1 MAETDTGFVTPVS
14 RDVVGRFVCNTFD
27 EARSTWEKGPGFDA
41 IVIGGG
47 TFGAA
52 LAANLYFRSEPFLHG
67 GPFAPRNYRV
77 LVLEAGP
84 FTLPEHVQNVPMLML
99 FAADP
104 TSIQDLEPDPA
115 RRGAIPARREVWGLP
130 WHSNERFPG
139 LAYCVGGRS
148 LYWGGWSPQFLDSEM
163 PTEASENPWPLSVV
177 DDLKGRFFDEANR
190 QIGSVEA
197 NDFVSGALRDAMADR
212 LLTALQ
218 KGDVGS
224 AIDVDELPL
233 QIKEPPLDGLPEQAQ
248 AVELLRRKVDAPYA
262 LSTRTR
268 AGFLPINK
276 FSSVPLLIA
285 ASRDAHARSGG
296 SDNSKR
302 LMVVP
307 HCHVTRLD
315 TETERTAT
323 GEAVLRVKGV
333 ETNFGYVPVPRN
345 DQKQGVVVLA
355 AAAVES
361 TRLAQ
366 VSFPALPAPSYGLIG
381 KNFMAH
387 TRADVDFRVPRSA
400 MPELAELKSLEVAA
414 LQVRGRHEFADGT
427 VGHYH
432 LQITASGTPNG
443 DFNAERELFQKV
455 PDLEDFERFSVDQD
469 DAVINVTIRGIA
481 EMQPQ
486 NPTSSV
492 RLDPE
497 PDEFGI
503 RRAFVAI
510 NENDR
515 GAPAMEALTER
526 DRAVFETMLDAMR
539 QAARIWDPGFDR
551 PINVN
556 SLGTTHHEAGT
567 LWMGD
572 DPGRS
577 VTNADGRFHFVTN
590 AFVGDLSVLPSS
602 GSANPMLPG
611 IALVRR
617 LAKHL
622 VPEGDGRLKG
632 DTQLPKPVAMPRT
645 VALSELPAGGDGFTR
660 LFDGATTAHWR
671 LAGKG
676 QFFVAGDALQT
687 IGGTDLGLA
696 WCTVPTPAN
705 FLLRLEWLV
714 APSDGDTVFAENS
727 GVFLRFPHPD
737 SAAYHNPAW
746 VPVDR
751 GFEVQIDPGGR
762 GPDGEIDFPTA
773 RTGSIYRLAGP
784 ERPPD
789 AAAGRWNQFELRVE
803 GQRYQV
809 SVNGTP
815 TVDFTNDNAE
825 RGRPTTEGSPSF
837 LGLQLYGGA
846 KAAFRNILVK
856 AL

>member
-1 MAETDTGFVTPVS
+1 MADTENRFVTPVS

-27 EARSTWEKGPGFDA
+27 EARSTWEDGPGFDA

-52 LAANLYFRSEPFLHG
+52 LASALYFRSEAFVDG
-67 GPFAPRNYRV
+67 GPFAPHNYRV

-84 FTLPEHVQNVPMLML
+84 FVLPEHVQNVPMLML

-104 TSIQDLEPDPA
+104 TSIQELEPDPA
-115 RRGAIPARREVWGLP
+115 LRASIKARREVWGLP

-148 LYWGGWSPQFLDSEM
+148 LYWGGWSPQYLDSEM
-163 PTEASENPWPLSVV
+163 PTEVSENPWPLSVV

-190 QIGSVEA
+190 QLGSVEA
-197 NDFVSGALRDAMADR
+197 NDFVNGALRDAMADR

-218 KGDVGS
+218 KGQVAS

-248 AVELLRRKVDAPYA
+248 AVELLRRKIDAPYA
-262 LSTRTR
+262 LSTRSR
-268 AGFLPINK
+268 AGFLPVNK

-285 ASRDAHARSGG
+285 ASRDAQARSGG
-296 SDNSKR
+296 KDNGKR

-307 HCHVTRLD
+307 NCHVTRLD

-323 GEAVLRVKGV
+323 GEPILRVKGV
-333 ETNFGYVPVPRN
+333 ETNVGYVPVRRN
-345 DQKQGVVVLA
+345 GPTNGVVVLA

-366 VSFPALPAPSYGLIG
+366 VSFPGLPAASYGLIG
-381 KNFMAH
+381 KSLMAH
-387 TRADVDFRVPRSA
+387 TRADVDLRIPRAA
-400 MPELAELKSLEVAA
+400 MPELADLRFLEVAA
-414 LQVRGRHEFADGT
+414 LQIRGRHEFADGT

-455 PDLEDFERFSVDQD
+455 PDLEDFERFSSGQD
-469 DAVINVTIRGIA
+469 DEMINITIRGIA

-486 NPTSSV
+486 NARSFV
-492 RLDPE
+492 RLDHE

-510 NENDR
+510 NENER
-515 GAPAMEALTER
+515 GASAMEALTER
-526 DRAVFETMLDAMR
+526 DRAVFETMLEAMR
-539 QAARIWDPGFDR
+539 QAAKVWDPDFDT

-572 DPGRS
+572 DPSRS
-577 VTNADGRFHFVTN
+577 VTNSDGRFHFVTN
-590 AFVGDLSVLPSS
+590 AFVGDLSVLPTS

-611 IALVRR
+611 IALARR

-622 VPEGDGRLKG
+622 VPEGDGRLEG
-632 DTQLPKPVAMPRT
+632 DTQPPKPIAMPRP
-645 VALSELPAGGDGFTR
+645 VALSELRTDGDGFTR
-660 LFDGATTAHWR
+660 LFGGATAAHWR

-676 QFFVAGDALQT
+676 QFFVVGDALQT

-696 WCTVPTPAN
+696 WCTVPTPPN

-714 APSDGDTVFAENS
+714 APSDGVTVFAENS
-727 GVFLRFPHPD
+727 GVFVRFPHPD

-751 GFEVQIDPGGR
+751 GFEIQIDPNGR

-784 ERPPD
+784 DRPPD
-789 AAAGRWNQFELRVE
+789 APAGRWNQFEIRVE
-803 GQRYQV
+803 GERYRV
-809 SVNGTP
+809 SVNGSAA
-815 TVDFTNDNAE
+815 VDYTNDQAG
-825 RGRPTTEGSPSF
+825 RGAPTGEGSPSF
-837 LGLQLYGGA
+837 LGLQLYRGA
-846 KAAFRNILVK
+846 KAAFRNVLIK